1 MKNLNKLNVL
11 ILALFFG
18 FMSCSDDDINT
29 TNNQND
35 PTEDPGNQTED
46 PTGSDESGV
55 LLSVDLDAQGL
66 YPFHV
71 IEDAETGTAD
81 IANAQELLNSDG
93 AILVAIKDGFIY
105 INDYTGETF
114 KKLQVNDNGALVEL
128 GAVPNLG
135 TNGNP
140 LHTFLDDNR
149 VLTTSKQTFPVDGV
163 YSYQIINTSNMTV
176 ESIGTFN
183 LPIQGDSNA
192 SFDYMHA
199 NEYVYFEGNVYIPFV
214 EADALE
220 NALYDKA
227 YVAVYDA
234 TTMEYIKK
242 INTSYTAS
250 LCNGFNPS
258 YAISEA
264 GDLYL
269 SSSNTNVYGVNE
281 TVPSGITRINSGTT
295 DFDTNFFF
303 DITAATGNHSLGMV
317 YLGNNK
323 AIVQVFNS
331 ELIDTSDFYV
341 EYYIADLGDASMSKL
356 DIPASKGGYY
366 GGRRSMDLL
375 GNGKAVIVTNNAS
388 ESALYVYDPI
398 NDEVKKGTVY
408 TGADAIVGLKAF

>member
-11 ILALFFG
+11 LLALLFG
-18 FMSCSDDDINT
+18 FMSCSDDDLNS
-29 TNNQND
+29 TNNQSD
-35 PTEDPGNQTED
+35 PIEDPIV
-46 PTGSDESGV
+46 SDESGV

-140 LHTFLDDNR
+140 LHNFLDDNR
-149 VLTTSKQTFPVDGV
+149 VLITSKQTFPEDGV
-163 YSYQIINTSNMTV
+163 YSYQIINTSDMTE
-176 ESIGTFN
+176 ESSGTFN
-183 LPIQGDSNA
+183 LPIQGDSNT
-192 SFDYMHA
+192 SFSYMYA
-199 NEYVYFEGNVYIPFV
+199 TEYVYFEGNVYIPFV
-214 EADALE
+214 EADDLD
-220 NALYDKA
+220 NALYNNA

-234 TTMEYIKK
+234 ATMEFVKK
-242 INTSYTAS
+242 INTSNTAS
-250 LCNGFNPS
+250 VCNGFNPS

-269 SSSNTNVYGVNE
+269 ASSNTNIYGVNE
-281 TVPSGITRINSGTT
+281 TVPSGITRIKSGTT

-303 DITAATGNHSLGMV
+303 DITAATGDHSLGMV

-331 ELIDTSDFYV
+331 ELLDTSDYYV
-341 EYYIADLGDASMSKL
+341 EYYIADLGDSSMYKL
-356 DIPASKGGYY
+356 DIPASQGGYY

-375 GNGKAVIVTNNAS
+375 GNGKAVIVTNNAT

>member
-1 MKNLNKLNVL
+1 MKNFNKLNVL
-11 ILALFFG
+11 VLALVFG
-18 FMSCSDDDINT
+18 FMSCSDDDLISS
-29 TNNQND
+29 NNPID
-35 PTEDPGNQTED
+35 PIGDPGDQTED
-46 PTGSDESGV
+46 PISSDEAGV

-71 IEDAETGTAD
+71 IKDAELGTAD
-81 IANAQELLNSDG
+81 IADAQELLNSDG

-128 GAVPNLG
+128 GAVPNIG

-140 LHTFLDDNR
+140 LHTFLDENR
-149 VLTTSKQTFPVDGV
+149 VLITSKQTFPGDGV
-163 YSYQIINTSNMTV
+163 YSYQIINTSNMTE
-176 ESIGTFN
+176 ESSGEFN

-192 SFDYMHA
+192 SFSYMYA
-199 NEYVYFEGNVYIPFV
+199 SEYVYFEGNVYVPFV
-214 EADALE
+214 EADDAD
-220 NALYDKA
+220 NALYDNA

-234 TTMEYIKK
+234 ATMAYIKK
-242 INTSYTAS
+242 INTSNTAS
-250 LCNGFNPS
+250 VCNGFNPS
-258 YAISEA
+258 YAISES

-269 SSSNTNVYGVNE
+269 ASSNTNIYGVNE
-281 TVPSGITRINSGTT
+281 SVPSGITRIKSGTT
-295 DFDTNFFF
+295 DFDTTFFF
-303 DITAATGNHSLGMV
+303 DITAATGSHSLGMV

-331 ELIDTSDFYV
+331 DLIDTSDYYV
-341 EYYIADLGDASMSKL
+341 EYYIADLADASMSKL
-356 DIPASKGGYY
+356 EIPASQGGYY

-375 GNGKAVIVTNNAS
+375 SNGKAVIVSNNDT

-398 NDEVKKGTVY
+398 NNEVNKGTVY